1 MNIAALGSRIQQFRE
16 ARGLTQEELAVQTGI
31 SVKHIS
37 VLERGVKTPRLETFV
52 TIANVLGVTPYELLA
67 DDIESGNYLKAI
79 AEKVAPLSPEKQEKI
94 YKIIC
99 TVTEEL

>member
-1 MNIAALGSRIQQFRE
+1 MNIEVLGNRIQQFRE
-16 ARGLTQEELAVQTGI
+16 ARGLTQEELAMQTGI

-52 TIANVLGVTPYELLA
+52 AIANVLGVTPYELLA
-67 DDIESGNYLKAI
+67 DDIENCDYLKAI

>member
-1 MNIAALGSRIQQFRE
+1 MDLGAKIRQMRNQKN
-16 ARGLTQEELAVQTGI
+16 LTQEELAVQTGI